1 MTFLPLSVLFYLRI
15 LVKLHAIRRFLL
27 SLVGRTL
34 DRGFS
39 APELAHRFDWQ
50 ERGCILSPT
59 PDVICMLHFL
69 FLTLTYFKTSQFMVC
84 NVYQMQ
90 LNKGW
95 IIIFLYYFLQARC
108 NILDASLCALRVVL
122 QWEYKFFMVLLEL
135 HKVIFNHWT
144 PDVVNFWYAIHC
156 WFLGENWITIK
167 IIEICGDWVHRI
179 TSYFCTNIELVNH
192 TLPSI

>member
-1 MTFLPLSVLFYLRI
+1 MIYFFSIMTFLPLSVLFYLRI

-95 IIIFLYYFLQARC
+95 IIISYIIF
-108 NILDASLCALRVVL
+108 
-122 QWEYKFFMVLLEL
+122 YKHVATS
-135 HKVIFNHWT
+135 WT
-144 PDVVNFWYAIHC
+144 PAYVLYVWCFNGNINSSWYFWS
-156 WFLGENWITIK
+156 FT
-167 IIEICGDWVHRI
+167 R
-179 TSYFCTNIELVNH
+179 SYLTIELQM
-192 TLPSI
+192 